1 MSIDAAL
8 LIARSGLLH
17 TQRALSNAAD
27 NVANAETEGYTRKRL
42 PTASVNVGGQGMG
55 VVSIGPLRDVDTAL
69 VTEIQ
74 QRNSDVAAGKVRDAV
89 LARINQ
95 AHGDPAKGEALGDLV
110 SMLRSAFIELRYDPS
125 QVVKQQAVVLNA
137 SQQLVQRFND
147 LSRVVGD
154 ARQAA
159 QNDIVTEIRQ
169 VNATLREIAG
179 LTREVMTGIGA
190 GKSTADI
197 EDRRD
202 LALNRLSASIGFKT
216 FRQPS
221 GDLILLGA
229 GGIAIPLPDT
239 GEAFSTLG
247 MDLAPNAF
255 YGAGGSVPPIMLNQ
269 LDVTEQIKGG
279 RLGEFIQLRDQTL
292 TRYQAEMDIA
302 AVEIAA
308 RFEGEGLRLFTDSNG
323 TVPNPDLGY
332 AAPGSAQIGFAN
344 RIQINALV
352 RADSTLLRNGTHSI
366 PAVPPAT
373 IPWFTPNPADGPAG
387 FTLLVDRIL
396 ENSFGDKNSKGENWG
411 GFATAGLGP
420 DGKLSSPFA
429 SPKNIEDYAVLVT
442 ALQTSDSSAAAKNLE
457 TSKQLVEGLEA
468 RFTRE
473 SRVDVDSEMAFL
485 IQLQNAYAA
494 NARVMSTAQ
503 TMWET
508 LFGSV
513 R

>member
-42 PTASVNVGGQGMG
+42 PTASVNVDGQGMG
-55 VVSIGPLRDVDTAL
+55 VVSLGPLRDVDRAL
-69 VTEIQ
+69 VAEIQ
-74 QRNSDVAAGKVRDAV
+74 QRKSDVAAAKVRDAV
-89 LARINQ
+89 LARINE
-95 AHGDPAKGEALGDLV
+95 AHGDPGKGEALGDMV
-110 SMLRSAFIELRYDPS
+110 AKLRTAFIELRYDPS

-137 SQQLVQRFND
+137 SQQMAERFND
-147 LSRVVGD
+147 LSRVISD
-154 ARQAA
+154 ARQIA
-159 QNDIVTEIRQ
+159 QSDIVAEIRQ
-169 VNATLREIAG
+169 INANLREIAE
-179 LTREVMTGIGA
+179 LTREVMTGISS
-190 GKSTADI
+190 GKSTADL

-202 LALNRLSASIGFKT
+202 LALNRLSDSIGFKA

-239 GEAFSTLG
+239 GEAFSTVG
-247 MDLAPNAF
+247 MDLAPNTF
-255 YGAGGSVPPIMLNQ
+255 YGAGGSIPPIILND

-292 TRYQAEMDIA
+292 TRYQAELDIA
-302 AVEIAA
+302 AVEMAA
-308 RFEGEGLRLFTDSNG
+308 RFEGEGLRLFSDSNG

-332 AAPGSAQIGFAN
+332 AAPGSTQIGFAN

-352 RADSTLLRNGTHSI
+352 RADATLLRDGTHGVS
-366 PAVPPAT
+366 PKPPAT
-373 IPWFTPNPADGPAG
+373 TPWFTPNPAGGPAG
-387 FTLLVDRIL
+387 FTVLIDRIL
-396 ENSFGDKNSKGENWG
+396 ENSFGDMNSKGESWG
-411 GFATAGLGP
+411 GFATTGLGP

-442 ALQTSDSSAAAKNLE
+442 ALQTSDSSTAARKLE

-473 SRVDVDSEMAFL
+473 SRVDVDSEMASL